1 MIINI
6 IILPHSGIY
15 FFSDDCLDRLKH
27 RRMLPDKGCGGPR
40 SGSEGMEADA
50 GTRSSPVF
58 AAGKNGP
65 VCKQG
70 STTVQELF
78 FSI

>member
-1 MIINI
+1 
-6 IILPHSGIY
+6 
-15 FFSDDCLDRLKH
+15 
-27 RRMLPDKGCGGPR
+27 MLPDKGCGGPR